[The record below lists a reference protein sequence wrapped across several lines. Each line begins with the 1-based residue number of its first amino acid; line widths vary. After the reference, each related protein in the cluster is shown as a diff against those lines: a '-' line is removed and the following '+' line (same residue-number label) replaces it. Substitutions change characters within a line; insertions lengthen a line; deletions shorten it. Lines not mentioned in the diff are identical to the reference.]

1 MTLPVGYDALVV
13 DGTPPD
19 LPTAPDI
26 TALLTDARRFR
37 RALQAYAD
45 QVKEHRAA
53 EPSPEIANQM
63 EELIQNVTG
72 QLYQLEKGVA
82 ALERVQGAARDYPDV
97 VTRMQEIVAKVR
109 AR

>member
-1 MTLPVGYDALVV
+1 MPVGYDALIAG
-13 DGTPPD
+13 GTPSD

-45 QVKEHRAA
+45 TIKEHRAGESA
-53 EPSPEIANQM
+53 PEIANQM

-72 QLYQLEKGVA
+72 QLYQLEKAVV
-82 ALERVQGAARDYPDV
+82 ALERVQRAAGDHSAV
-97 VTRMQEIVAKVR
+97 VTRMQEIVASVR